1 VPDCSG
7 VAERDG
13 DAAAMDLGQQLDLW
27 TTASAG
33 RGRNEGKLF
42 LEDADA
48 YGHCGG
54 LDVVDVVEVN
64 DVVEVIAVAVT
75 TCGAIGGSR

>member
-1 VPDCSG
+1 
-7 VAERDG
+7 
-13 DAAAMDLGQQLDLW
+13 
-27 TTASAG
+27 
-33 RGRNEGKLF
+33 LF

-64 DVVEVIAVAVT
+64 DVVEMIDVAVT